1 MTNTL
6 LVKRTTVAGRV
17 PNTSQLAAGEL
28 AMNIAD
34 GKLFLKRIASSE
46 SVVELGQTGPQ
57 GPAGPTGARGPTGP
71 KGNPGAAGATGP
83 QGDAGPTGPQGPA
96 GPTGPT
102 GSKGNTGATGPQG
115 AAGATGPTPAHQW
128 SGTSL
133 RFYTGSTW
141 GSYVNLKGATGA
153 TGPKGNTGAM
163 GPTGPEGPAG
173 PTGPT
178 GSKGNTGATG
188 PQGATGATGPTPA
201 HQWSGTS
208 LRFYNGSAWGGYV
221 NLKGATGATGP
232 KGNTGATGPAGPQG
246 ATGPAGPTGARGL
259 TGANGATG
267 ARGPA
272 GANGSPDT
280 AAQVRDKLKTVDGS
294 GSGIDADLLDGL
306 HASSFARLSGATFS
320 GTVTAPNFVSSSDAR
335 LKSDVEAIGNALA
348 KVQALNG
355 VTFAMTG
362 SGARQMGL
370 IAQDV
375 QAVAP
380 EAVVETAGLLRLA
393 YGNLVGLLVEAIKDL
408 SAEVEQLKGK
418 DR

>member
-28 AMNIAD
+28 AMNVAD
-34 GKLFLKRIASSE
+34 GKLFLKRIAGSE
-46 SVVELGQTGPQ
+46 SVVELGQTGSQ
-57 GPAGPTGARGPTGP
+57 GPAGPVGARGPTGP
-71 KGNPGAAGATGP
+71 KGNTGAIGATGP
-83 QGDAGPTGPQGPA
+83 QGD
-96 GPTGPT
+96 
-102 GSKGNTGATGPQG
+102 TGPQG
-115 AAGATGPTPAHQW
+115 ATGATGPTPAHQW

-153 TGPKGNTGAM
+153 TGPKGNTG
-163 GPTGPEGPAG
+163 
-173 PTGPT
+173 
-178 GSKGNTGATG
+178 NTGATG
-188 PQGATGATGPTPA
+188 ST
-201 HQWSGTS
+201 
-208 LRFYNGSAWGGYV
+208 
-221 NLKGATGATGP
+221 
-232 KGNTGATGPAGPQG
+232 GPQG
-246 ATGPAGPTGARGL
+246 AIGPQGPTGARGP
-259 TGANGATG
+259 TGATG
-267 ARGPA
+267 PVGPQGPA

-280 AAQVRDKLKTVDGS
+280 AAQVRDKLKSVDGS
-294 GSGIDADLLDGL
+294 GSGIDADKLDGL

-320 GTVTAPNFVSSSDAR
+320 GTVTAPNFVSSSDAS
-335 LKSDVEAIGNALA
+335 LKTNVTPIADALQ
-348 KVQALNG
+348 KVQALTG
-355 VTFAMTG
+355 VTYNMIEGG
-362 SGARQMGL
+362 SREIGL

-380 EAVVETAGLLRLA
+380 EAVVEAEGLLRLA

>member
-17 PNTSQLAAGEL
+17 PNTSQLAPGEL
-28 AMNIAD
+28 AMNVAD
-34 GKLFLKRIASSE
+34 GKLFLKRVSGSE

-71 KGNPGAAGATGP
+71 KGNTGATGAIGP
-83 QGDAGPTGPQGPA
+83 AGPTGPQGPA

-115 AAGATGPTPAHQW
+115 PQGNTGPTPAHQW
-128 SGTSL
+128 SETSL

-141 GSYVNLKGATGA
+141 G
-153 TGPKGNTGAM
+153 
-163 GPTGPEGPAG
+163 
-173 PTGPT
+173 
-178 GSKGNTGATG
+178 
-188 PQGATGATGPTPA
+188 
-201 HQWSGTS
+201 
-208 LRFYNGSAWGGYV
+208 GYV
-221 NLKGATGATGP
+221 NLKGATGSTGP

-246 ATGPAGPTGARGL
+246 PTGATGPQGLKGNTGSTGATGAKGNTGATGPQGPTGPTGA
-259 TGANGATG
+259 TGAQ
-267 ARGPA
+267 GPA

-294 GSGIDADLLDGL
+294 GSGIDADLLDGS
-306 HASSFARLSGATFS
+306 HASAFARLFGATFS

-335 LKSDVEAIGNALA
+335 LKTNVTPISDALQ
-348 KVQALNG
+348 KVQALTG
-355 VTFAMTG
+355 VTYTMIEGG
-362 SGARQMGL
+362 SREIGL

-380 EAVVETAGLLRLA
+380 EAVVETEGVLRLA

-408 SAEVEQLKGK
+408 STEVEQLKGK